1 MFLRAWH
8 QWLKIAK
15 SNRSNRRRSLNTNS
29 AECLESRC
37 LLSAT
42 TSGTTSPVLTLSGSE
57 TVAIATDGTN
67 LTYQL
72 GSATAVPFG
81 STPLSSLSML
91 TILGSSSNNPITIT
105 LPVLSGLS
113 SSFLVVVSGGGG
125 DDVINASACA
135 FSVSLDGGSGKDLL
149 TGGSANDTLLGGSGN
164 DTIHGGAGD
173 DLVNG
178 MGDNDSLMGDAGN
191 DELYGGAG
199 RDYLDGG
206 ADDDLVK
213 GQGGQDTITGSRAN
227 AEDEL
232 VRFRMS
238 SGRAFLPQGRSTA
251 NIESVSVTRNE
262 YQS

>member
-15 SNRSNRRRSLNTNS
+15 SNRPHRRRLLNTNS
-29 AECLESRC
+29 AEHLESRC

-42 TSGTTSPVLTLSGSE
+42 PSGTTTPVLTLSGSE
-57 TVAIATDGTN
+57 NVTIATNGAN

-72 GSATAVPFG
+72 GSAAAVPFG

-91 TILGSSSNNPITIT
+91 TINGSSSNNPITIT
-105 LPVLSGLS
+105 LPAGNGLS
-113 SSFLVVVSGGGG
+113 SSFLVVVNGGGG
-125 DDVINASACA
+125 DDVINAAGCA
-135 FSVSLDGGSGKDLL
+135 FSVSLVGGSGRDSL
-149 TGGSANDTLLGGSGN
+149 TGGSANDTLFGGSGD
-164 DTIHGGAGD
+164 DTIRGGAGD

-178 MGDNDSLMGDAGN
+178 MGNNDFLFGDAGN

-199 RDYLDGG
+199 RDFLDGG

-232 VRFRMS
+232 VRFRLS
-238 SGRAFLPQGRSTA
+238 PGRPFLPSGRSNA